1 MNSQEVFSAS
11 TKESVEPE
19 DISLSEHSSTFY
31 LLVSALAGF
40 LIARLITNQEV
51 IIALG
56 TIVFAILGMWLL
68 AVFYRVRL
76 IVRSL
81 KRSNSYEARI
91 GQNLSGGITNAPRR
105 TS

>member
-1 MNSQEVFSAS
+1 MNNQEAFYAS
-11 TKESVEPE
+11 TKESAKPE
-19 DISLSEHSSTFY
+19 DLSLSEHSSTFY

-56 TIVFAILGMWLL
+56 TIVFAVLGMWLL
-68 AVFYRVRL
+68 AAFYRVRL

-81 KRSNSYEARI
+81 KRTNSYETRI
-91 GQNLSGGITNAPRR
+91 GRNLSGVITDARRR